1 VETGS
6 RAGIGVFQDSL
17 AKLAAGAIDGDPMKA
32 VWYFDLVSP
41 FAYLALG
48 DIEALASRMP
58 VIFKPVLFGAMLT
71 HWGQLGPAEILPKR
85 VQTYRICV
93 WTARERGI
101 PFRFP
106 PAHPFNPLMLLRV
119 LTALEGRPDAVR
131 TLFDLIWRDGRDP
144 QTPQTLALARE
155 RLKIKDFDALIE
167 AHDAKA
173 KLRAATE
180 TAIASGVF
188 GVPTLAL
195 DKELFWGTDAMA
207 LARAYLANPR
217 LFEDKEMRRVD
228 HLPTGAVRPR
238 RAEAAAS
245 S

>member
-1 VETGS
+1 M
-6 RAGIGVFQDSL
+6 Q
-17 AKLAAGAIDGDPMKA
+17 A

-48 DIEALASRMP
+48 EIEDLASRMP
-58 VIFKPVLFGAMLT
+58 VTLKPVLFGAMLT
-71 HWGQLGPAEILPKR
+71 HWGQLGPAEISPKR

-119 LTALEGRPDAVR
+119 LTTLEGRPDAVR

-144 QTPQTLALARE
+144 QSAQTLALARE
-155 RLKIKDFDALIE
+155 RLGVGDFDALIE
-167 AHDAKA
+167 GHDAKA
-173 KLRAATE
+173 KLRIATDA
-180 TAIASGVF
+180 AIASGVF
-188 GVPTLAL
+188 GVPTLGL
-195 DKELFWGTDAMA
+195 GDELFWGTDAMA
-207 LARAYLANPR
+207 LARAYLADPR
-217 LFEDKEMRRVD
+217 LFEEKEMRRVE

-238 RAEAAAS
+238 RAEPAPS

>member
-1 VETGS
+1 M
-6 RAGIGVFQDSL
+6 Q
-17 AKLAAGAIDGDPMKA
+17 A

-48 DIEALASRMP
+48 EIEDLASRMP
-58 VIFKPVLFGAMLT
+58 VTLKPVLFGAMLT
-71 HWGQLGPAEILPKR
+71 HWGQLGPAEISPKR

-144 QTPQTLALARE
+144 QSAQTLALARE
-155 RLKIKDFDALIE
+155 RLGVGDFDALIE
-167 AHDAKA
+167 GHDAKA
-173 KLRAATE
+173 KLRIATDA
-180 TAIASGVF
+180 AIASGVF
-188 GVPTLAL
+188 GVPTLGL
-195 DKELFWGTDAMA
+195 GDELFWGTDAMA
-207 LARAYLANPR
+207 LARAYLADPR
-217 LFEDKEMRRVD
+217 LFEEKEMRRVE

-238 RAEAAAS
+238 RAEPAPS